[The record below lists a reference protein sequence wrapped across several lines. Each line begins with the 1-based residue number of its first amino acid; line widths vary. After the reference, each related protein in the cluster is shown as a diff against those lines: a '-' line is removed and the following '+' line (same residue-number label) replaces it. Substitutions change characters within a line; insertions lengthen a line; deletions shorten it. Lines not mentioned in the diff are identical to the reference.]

1 MTTSEQTLDE
11 RKALVLRAIVSHYVS
26 TGEPVGSKTLVDRY
40 RLRVSPATVRNEMG
54 ALEDRGY
61 IYQPHTSAGRI
72 PTDTGYRF
80 FVDAWGSDVRLP
92 AEQAQQI
99 RSFFGQPRGEL
110 EDSLR
115 QTAALLSDLTDHAAV
130 VFAPVLDRSIVRHVE
145 LVRLSTSRAMVVM
158 VTDNGLVENHV
169 LSVSEA
175 LEDQQLETASS
186 MLNRVAMDEPLEAV
200 GATIASNI
208 EQFPSEL
215 RDSVA
220 MIATALD
227 ADIAQRE
234 TDRVL
239 VEGAS
244 NIVDEHKFADLET
257 VRQVIGALE
266 NRRLLL
272 EVMADAL
279 SVDNVAVQNVSVRIG
294 SENHA
299 EGMQSS
305 SVISAPYGV
314 GGNILGSLGVVGPT
328 RMDYRKTIAAVH
340 EVSASLGRMLTE
352 LGM

>member
-1 MTTSEQTLDE
+1 MGPLMTTPERTLDE

-40 RLRVSPATVRNEMG
+40 KLRVSPATVRNDMG
-54 ALEDRGY
+54 ALEDQGY

-92 AEQAQQI
+92 TDQAQQI
-99 RSFFGQPRGEL
+99 RAFFGQPRWEL

-130 VFAPVLDRSIVRHVE
+130 VFAPVLERSVVRHVE
-145 LVRLSTSRAMVVM
+145 LVRLTTNRAMVVL

-175 LEDQQLETASS
+175 LEDQQLEDASS
-186 MLNRVAMDEPLEAV
+186 MLNRVALDEPLDSV
-200 GATIASNI
+200 GKTIAGSVEQFPTGLRESVATIAK
-208 EQFPSEL
+208 
-215 RDSVA
+215 
-220 MIATALD
+220 ALD
-227 ADIAQRE
+227 ADVSQRE
-234 TDRVL
+234 TDRVFL
-239 VEGAS
+239 EGAS
-244 NIVDEHKFADLET
+244 NIVDEQKFADLET

-279 SVDNVAVQNVSVRIG
+279 SVENVSVRIG
-294 SENHA
+294 SENQA
-299 EGMQSS
+299 EGMRSS

-328 RMDYRKTIAAVH
+328 RMDYRKTIAAVY

-352 LGM
+352 LGI

>member
-1 MTTSEQTLDE
+1 MSAEHSLDE

-40 RLRVSPATVRNEMG
+40 KLRVSPATVRNDMG
-54 ALEDRGY
+54 HLEEAGY

-92 AEQAQQI
+92 AAQAQQI
-99 RSFFGQPRGEL
+99 RSFFGQPRWEL

-115 QTAALLSDLTDHAAV
+115 QTAALLSHLTDHAAV
-130 VFAPVLDRSIVRHVE
+130 VFAPVLERSVVRRVE
-145 LVRLSTSRAMVVM
+145 LVRLSTSRAMVVL
-158 VTDNGLVENHV
+158 VTDTGIVENHV
-169 LSVSEA
+169 LQVPDALTDEQLDSASE
-175 LEDQQLETASS
+175 L
-186 MLNRVAMDEPLEAV
+186 LNRVVMDQPLDTA
-200 GATIASNI
+200 GNIIAQSV

-215 RDSVA
+215 RASIEA
-220 MIATALD
+220 ASRALQD
-227 ADIAQRE
+227 DLTQRE
-234 TDRVL
+234 TDRVFL
-239 VEGAS
+239 EGAS
-244 NIVDEHKFADLET
+244 TMVDEHKFADLET

-279 SVDNVAVQNVSVRIG
+279 SGQNVSVRIG
-294 SENHA
+294 AENQV

-305 SVISAPYGV
+305 TVISAPYGV
-314 GGNILGSLGVVGPT
+314 GGSILGSLGVVGPT
-328 RMDYRKTIAAVH
+328 RMDYRKTIAAVY
-340 EVSASLGRMLTE
+340 EVSANLGRMLTE

>member
-1 MTTSEQTLDE
+1 MTAADKTLDE

-40 RLRVSPATVRNEMG
+40 KLRVSPATVRNDMG
-54 ALEDRGY
+54 ALEEQGY

-99 RSFFGQPRGEL
+99 RSFFGQPRWEL

-130 VFAPVLDRSIVRHVE
+130 VFAPVLDRSVIRHVE
-145 LVRLSTSRAMVVM
+145 LVRLATNRAMVVL

-175 LEDQQLETASS
+175 LEDEQLDKASAQ
-186 MLNRVAMDEPLEAV
+186 MNQVAVDQPLDSVAS
-200 GATIASNI
+200 TITSNI
-208 EQFPSEL
+208 ERFPSEI
-215 RDSVA
+215 RDAVA
-220 MIATALD
+220 SIAKALD
-227 ADIAQRE
+227 ADLQQRE
-234 TDRVL
+234 TDRVYL
-239 VEGAS
+239 EGAS
-244 NIVDEHKFADLET
+244 NIVDEQKFADLET

-266 NRRLLL
+266 NRRVLL

-279 SVDNVAVQNVSVRIG
+279 SVQNVSVRIG
-294 SENHA
+294 AENQA
-299 EGMQSS
+299 EGMRSS

-328 RMDYRKTIAAVH
+328 RMDYRKTIAAVY
-340 EVSASLGRMLTE
+340 EVSANLGRMLTE

>member
-1 MTTSEQTLDE
+1 MTTPEKTLDE

-40 RLRVSPATVRNEMG
+40 KLRVSPATVRNDMG
-54 ALEDRGY
+54 ALEDWGY

-99 RSFFGQPRGEL
+99 RSFFGQPRWEL

-115 QTAALLSDLTDHAAV
+115 QTAALLSNLTDHAAV

-145 LVRLSTSRAMVVM
+145 LVRLSTNRAMVVL
-158 VTDNGLVENHV
+158 VTNNGLVQNHV
-169 LSVSEA
+169 LALSET
-175 LEDQQLETASS
+175 LEDAEIEKTSA
-186 MLNRVAMDEPLEAV
+186 MLNRIVMDQPL
-200 GATIASNI
+200 
-208 EQFPSEL
+208 
-215 RDSVA
+215 DSVA
-220 MIATALD
+220 STITKSLEQVPSSMRDAVASITKALGD
-227 ADIAQRE
+227 EITQRE
-234 TDRVL
+234 TDRVFL
-239 VEGAS
+239 EGAS
-244 NIVDEHKFADLET
+244 NIVDEQKFADLET

-279 SVDNVAVQNVSVRIG
+279 SVQSVSVRIG
-294 SENHA
+294 SENQA
-299 EGMQSS
+299 EGMQFS

-314 GGNILGSLGVVGPT
+314 GGHILGSLGVVGPT
-328 RMDYRKTIAAVH
+328 RMDYRKTIAAVY
-340 EVSASLGRMLTE
+340 EVSTNLGRMLTE

>member
-1 MTTSEQTLDE
+1 MATPDKSLDE

-40 RLRVSPATVRNEMG
+40 KLRVSPATVRNDMG
-54 ALEDRGY
+54 ALEEQGY

-99 RSFFGQPRGEL
+99 RSFFGQPRWEL

-115 QTAALLSDLTDHAAV
+115 QTASLLSDLTDHAAV
-130 VFAPVLDRSIVRHVE
+130 VFAPVLDRSVIRHVE
-145 LVRLSTSRAMVVM
+145 LVRLSAGRAMVVL

-169 LSVSEA
+169 LSVSESLA
-175 LEDQQLETASS
+175 DDELEAASS
-186 MLNRVAMDEPLEAV
+186 TLNQIAVDQPL
-200 GATIASNI
+200 
-208 EQFPSEL
+208 
-215 RDSVA
+215 DSVDETIRSSVERFPA
-220 MIATALD
+220 DLREPVAAIADALRED
-227 ADIAQRE
+227 LAHRE
-234 TDRVL
+234 TDRVFL
-239 VEGAS
+239 EGAA
-244 NIVDEHKFADLET
+244 NIVDEQKFADLET

-279 SVDNVAVQNVSVRIG
+279 SVQNVSVRIG
-294 SENHA
+294 SENQA

-305 SVISAPYGV
+305 SVISASYGV
-314 GGNILGSLGVVGPT
+314 GGHILGSLGVVGPT
-328 RMDYRKTIAAVH
+328 RMDYRKTIAAVY
-340 EVSASLGRMLTE
+340 EVSANLGRMLTE